1 MGDGRAVWIAGHEP
15 VKGDIVLPA
24 EGDRNPTDLQLLG
37 ASNMIVDESMLM
49 GESMLMMKHAES
61 GAGLPGGDAGLAHA
75 GTLVTQGTGRN
86 LVTVTGVRSTLRRI
100 GMSLGHL
107 GNKARCNCGMPGRGH
122 PGRSD

>member
-1 MGDGRAVWIAGHEP
+1 MGDGRAVRIAGREP
-15 VKGDIVLPA
+15 VKGDVVLLT
-24 EGDRNPTDLQLLG
+24 EGDRIPADLQLLG
-37 ASNMIVDESMLM
+37 SSNVIVDESMLT

-86 LVTVTGVRSTLRRI
+86 LVTVTGARSALRHI

-107 GNKARCNCGMPGRGH
+107 GNKARCNCRMLGRRH